1 MRRPLVLF
9 NGRVLGEGLM
19 PWQGVAIAYKEA
31 SKETAIRDG
40 NDVKN
45 HWMKKL
51 CNGMKKPMGKTG
63 ENGDRI
69 HECIAIVW
77 RILSSLSLAR
87 YSTNFLLLLHCSC
100 PIFQPLPTNS

>member
-1 MRRPLVLF
+1 MQGV
-9 NGRVLGEGLM
+9 GGK
-19 PWQGVAIAYKEA
+19 PWEGVAIAYKEA

-69 HECIAIVW
+69 HECIAIER
-77 RILSSLSLAR
+77 RILSSLSLAQ